1 MRSKT
6 VADDTSNEN
15 AFFDSRHRN
24 LVDSP
29 NGRVW
34 FMSMPLPNGDRISG
48 VNGGSRSRE
57 QDLWLSCFPDARSR
71 LRGKRVL
78 DLGANDGYF
87 TIAALLSGAASATA
101 VNLGAPDY
109 GHYPHN
115 LEHAAR
121 AWGVTPEIVVG
132 DFLSVDLEPGAYDII
147 FFFGVLY
154 HLENVFAGFRKLKQ
168 LLARDG
174 TIFLET
180 QMTAVACGQP
190 IFEMASDSFPTTVPQ
205 SKSAL
210 HKKGNS
216 NFLLPNE
223 LVVRCLADTF
233 DLTVGPTEPKENVY
247 ELSAAGMRRL
257 FVLRHAS

>member
-1 MRSKT
+1 M
-6 VADDTSNEN
+6 ADDTSKGN
-15 AFFDSRHRN
+15 AFFDVPYRE

-34 FMSMPLPNGDRISG
+34 FMNMPLPNGDRISG

-57 QDLWLSCFPDARSR
+57 QELWLSCFPDARSR
-71 LRGKRVL
+71 LSGKRVL

-109 GHYPHN
+109 GHYPGN
-115 LEHAAR
+115 LEYAAR

-132 DFLSVDLEPGAYDII
+132 DFLSVDLRPGAYDVI

-154 HLENVFAGFRKLKQ
+154 HLENVFAGFRRLKQ

-174 TIFLET
+174 TIYLET

-190 IFEMASDSFPTTVPQ
+190 VFEMASDSFPTTVPQ
-205 SKSAL
+205 SKL
-210 HKKGNS
+210 DLNKKGNS

-223 LVVRCLADTF
+223 RVVRCLADTF
-233 DLTVGPTEPKENVY
+233 DLTVGPTEAKENVY
-247 ELSAAGMRRL
+247 ELLHLGMRRL
-257 FVLRHAS
+257 FVLHHAS